1 MFYLLAALTLIIICL
16 AILLY
21 KQYQKIDL
29 LTQILKDNKADPSR
43 WTFADQQLLKQAES
57 KADEIISQ
65 AELLA
70 IKTATEKI
78 MESSL
83 FEETLKKK
91 FDESFQQVNTQIQNN
106 ITYLQQEVNKSVSS
120 AQSKHDLFLVQLQKQ
135 SVNAS
140 ARLEEEMHSKITGL
154 LLDFEQKLTDF
165 FGEAQQKSLDAINL
179 EIKSARQLIE
189 SYKTQQMAIVDENIV
204 AVLERTMNIIL
215 KQKLSLK
222 DQVDLVYEGLEKAKL
237 EKFLV

>member
-16 AILLY
+16 SILLY

-29 LTQILKDNKADPSR
+29 LSQILKDNQADPSR
-43 WTFADQQLLKQAES
+43 WTFADKELIKEAEF
-57 KADEIISQ
+57 KAEQIISQ
-65 AELLA
+65 AELLS
-70 IKTATEKI
+70 IKTAVEKI

-91 FDESFQQVNTQIQNN
+91 FDESFQQINTQMQNN
-106 ITYLQQEVNKSVSS
+106 INFVEQEVKKSVGV
-120 AQSKHDLFLVQLQKQ
+120 AQSKHDQFLLQLQKQ

-140 ARLEEEMHSKITGL
+140 SRLEDEMHSKITGL
-154 LLDFEQKLTDF
+154 LMDFEQKLTDF

-179 EIKSARQLIE
+179 EIKSARELIE
-189 SYKTQQMAIVDENIV
+189 SYKTQQLAIVDENIV
-204 AVLERTMNIIL
+204 AVLERTMNLIL

-222 DQVDLVYEGLEKAKL
+222 DQIDLVYEGLEKAKL